1 VRPRSE
7 AAIGN
12 SEQLRQQEFERVAMV
27 HTASLLRTAVRLCHE
42 REAAED
48 LVQEALLRAWR
59 AFDQFEPGTNC
70 KAWLFRIMLN
80 VSSRGMK
87 KLNGGPYIISLDE
100 QAEWKGMATAEADPL
115 QHADLKVALDAM
127 AEEHRVVLLLAVV
140 EGFTCKEISKIL
152 AVPIGTVMSRL
163 SRARLGLR
171 KKLSEGER
179 RPARSHAARYP
190 QQTGGMIQ

>member
-1 VRPRSE
+1 
-7 AAIGN
+7 
-12 SEQLRQQEFERVAMV
+12 MV
-27 HTASLLRTAVRLCHE
+27 HTASLLRTAVRLCHD

-48 LVQEALLRAWR
+48 LVQDALLRAWR
-59 AFDQFEPGTNC
+59 AWEQFEPGTNC

-80 VSSRGMK
+80 VSSREMK
-87 KLNGGPYIISLDE
+87 KANGGPYLISLDE
-100 QAEWKGMATAEADPL
+100 QPEWKELKASGDADPL
-115 QHADLKVALDAM
+115 KHADLKAALDEM
-127 AEEHRVVLLLAVV
+127 AEDHRVVLLLAVV

-171 KKLSEGER
+171 KKLSGNER
-179 RPARSHAARYP
+179 KADGAHAQKFP